1 MSHAELTGLNL
12 TFVSSSLGCGGA
24 EGVMAGM
31 CNEWSNRGVN
41 VSLVTLRQD
50 ISDHYSLA
58 PNVKRSRVEFFW
70 PSKNLFH
77 RAWSQIKRWVRLRR
91 AIQRTHPDVV
101 IVFIDKTN
109 IRVLLA
115 MLGSKIPIIVSERC
129 DPRMYQ
135 LGKTWGWLR
144 KQLYP
149 KAAAVV
155 AQSESVA
162 TWLTG
167 QAHASRVEVIPN
179 GVRDPSTEIADETRS
194 ARQVIAMGRLCEEK
208 GFDLL
213 LQAWSKCRARETW
226 RLRIMGDGDLYES
239 LEASIRTLGLSD
251 SVSLEGKV
259 DRPNPMLAQSQIF
272 VMSSRTEGFPNALLE
287 AMACGVP
294 AISFDCPSGP
304 ANIIRHGV
312 DGLLVENGNVDA
324 LAAALDRLIDDPTTR
339 RQMSESAREVV
350 ERFSTQSVLARWEA
364 LILSNR

>member
-1 MSHAELTGLNL
+1 
-12 TFVSSSLGCGGA
+12 
-24 EGVMAGM
+24 
-31 CNEWSNRGVN
+31 
-41 VSLVTLRQD
+41 
-50 ISDHYSLA
+50 
-58 PNVKRSRVEFFW
+58 
-70 PSKNLFH
+70 
-77 RAWSQIKRWVRLRR
+77 
-91 AIQRTHPDVV
+91 
-101 IVFIDKTN
+101 
-109 IRVLLA
+109 
-115 MLGSKIPIIVSERC
+115 
-129 DPRMYQ
+129 
-135 LGKTWGWLR
+135 
-144 KQLYP
+144 
-149 KAAAVV
+149 
-155 AQSESVA
+155 
-162 TWLTG
+162 
-167 QAHASRVEVIPN
+167 
-179 GVRDPSTEIADETRS
+179 
-194 ARQVIAMGRLCEEK
+194 MGRLCEEK